1 MVKFRI
7 GVFVLRSGGW
17 FWRESETNG
26 PGFYSSGLLSQCFLS
41 GYGEEVNRSFVEPKK
56 LQRHRQRDG
65 YGLMEMERQ

>member
-1 MVKFRI
+1 VKCRI

-26 PGFYSSGLLSQCFLS
+26 LGFYSSGLLFRCFLS

-56 LQRHRQRDG
+56 ITETERWLWT
-65 YGLMEMERQ
+65 LMEMERQ